1 MKRIPSDWP
10 NRQHSSTVSVG
21 GLDWH
26 VQLTGKGPV
35 VLLLHGTGSS
45 THSWSDLIPLLEA
58 DAQVLVP
65 DLPGHAFTLG
75 AKLEDLTLD
84 EIANSLQLLI
94 EQLGIEAPSIVVGH
108 SAGAPLALRFA
119 VGSSKPPKL
128 VIALNPS
135 FIPPPAVYTSFFGP
149 LLGPITRSSTLSSLL
164 ASLSPSLGMVD
175 KLLDSTNTILPE
187 TRRVYY
193 RKLFERSEHVR
204 GSMNFMAAADIHK
217 VLVEANLYRGKLI
230 CVLGNQDAWIPVKPL
245 EKIILDYFPAAE
257 IVKWEGGHI
266 MHELEPNKVA
276 QLILEGLKTEFG
288 D

>member
-1 MKRIPSDWP
+1 MKRIPLDWP

>member
-1 MKRIPSDWP
+1 MKRIPLDWP

-58 DAQVLVP
+58 HAQVLVP

-266 MHELEPNKVA
+266 MHELEPHKVA

>member
-1 MKRIPSDWP
+1 MKRIPLDWP

-58 DAQVLVP
+58 HAQVLVP

-119 VGSSKPPKL
+119 VGSPKPPKL

>member
-1 MKRIPSDWP
+1 MKRIPLDWP

-58 DAQVLVP
+58 HPQVLVP